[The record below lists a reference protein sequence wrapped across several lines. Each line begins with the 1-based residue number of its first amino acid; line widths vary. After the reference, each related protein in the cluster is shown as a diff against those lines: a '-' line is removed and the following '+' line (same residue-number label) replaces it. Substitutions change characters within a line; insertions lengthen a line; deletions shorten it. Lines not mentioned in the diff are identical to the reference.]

1 LNANSPPAINVTLPT
16 DFTFIIGRQT
26 EFVRNESLFSE
37 PDGESISIEVSY
49 TPVAAFFNYNDA
61 NRTFTSTPPVGSEG
75 TYQLTITAS
84 DGNSDTANTSQTV
97 SD

>member
-1 LNANSPPAINVTLPT
+1 MNANSPPTINVTLPT

-26 EFVRNESLFSE
+26 EFIRSEYLFSE
-37 PDGESISIEVSY
+37 PDGEPISIEVSY
-49 TPVAAFFNYNDA
+49 SPVAAFFNYNDV
-61 NRTFTSTPPVGSEG
+61 NRTFTSTPPAGSEG
-75 TYQLTITAS
+75 TYQMTITAS